1 MAHCAEQLRSDNHCS
16 HVRSLYRCHSELPS
30 SLIFVIQNISHLH
43 DLPQQKDNKIGCQR
57 WPYLQVFINS
67 WILTLCSEWLTA
79 PSSSGRIIIAHTS
92 VLSTERKFHHLG
104 FRCLWQVMYQR
115 HSSSLLYTMGCKL
128 FLKKYFLLLI
138 ILHLPHSRTQ
148 EPLCVKSRT

>member
-1 MAHCAEQLRSDNHCS
+1 MAKIESQDLDII
-16 HVRSLYRCHSELPS
+16 EKK
-30 SLIFVIQNISHLH
+30 IF
-43 DLPQQKDNKIGCQR
+43 
-57 WPYLQVFINS
+57 FINFINFIKS
-67 WILTLCSEWLTA
+67 KILTLCSEWLTA

-128 FLKKYFLLLI
+128 FLNKYFFLKKKYLLKISLQFSYPI
-138 ILHLPHSRTQ
+138 PSNVLTHYVRL
-148 EPLCVKSRT
+148 LD